1 MSGAVDFGKSVV
13 QAASLPVVAGP
24 KAAFDL
30 VTDGKNPLRSVGE
43 SVKTSV
49 GAAKKIIQPGME
61 GLAGNPQAAAP
72 VNIADPVD
80 PAKLAKEQE
89 KERQRVKR
97 QAEIDILTDRPGRG
111 GTILTDKY
119 TYNV

>member
-1 MSGAVDFGKSVV
+1 MSGGPAK
-13 QAASLPVVAGP
+13 AAKDVLKVTALPMYAGP

-30 VTDGKNPLRSVGE
+30 ITKGKNPIRSVGE
-43 SVKTSV
+43 SIG
-49 GAAKKIIQPGME
+49 GAAESAMHLATPGLE
-61 GLAGNPQAAAP
+61 GAGLVSNEELP
-72 VNIADPVD
+72 NIAVED
-80 PAKLAKEQE
+80 PAAKADAD
-89 KERQRVKR
+89 KKNRARVKR